1 MTIVIS
7 GQKVGKHF
15 LQYLYFMQHVMELYL
30 FIT

>member
-7 GQKVGKHF
+7 GQKVGKQF